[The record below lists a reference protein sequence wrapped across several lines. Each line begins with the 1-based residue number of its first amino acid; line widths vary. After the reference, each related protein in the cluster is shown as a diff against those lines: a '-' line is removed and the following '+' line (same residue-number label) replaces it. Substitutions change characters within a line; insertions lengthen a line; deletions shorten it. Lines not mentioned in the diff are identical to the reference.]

1 MNSKNLMK
9 IYTNLSQIYFDSKYC
24 LIGNQCFNYTLD
36 LKIMKNYFVILSYLI
51 FLMTKY
57 DHIIGVNFFDIM
69 VEHHI
74 IIHNFLDDTSRFYIK
89 ISSIF
94 L

>member
-1 MNSKNLMK
+1 
-9 IYTNLSQIYFDSKYC
+9 
-24 LIGNQCFNYTLD
+24 
-36 LKIMKNYFVILSYLI
+36 MKNYFVILSYLI

>member
-1 MNSKNLMK
+1 
-9 IYTNLSQIYFDSKYC
+9 
-24 LIGNQCFNYTLD
+24 
-36 LKIMKNYFVILSYLI
+36 MKNYFVILSYLI

-74 IIHNFLDDTSRFYIK
+74 IINNFLDDTSRFYINFFY
-89 ISSIF
+89 IF
-94 L
+94 MI

>member
-1 MNSKNLMK
+1 
-9 IYTNLSQIYFDSKYC
+9 
-24 LIGNQCFNYTLD
+24 
-36 LKIMKNYFVILSYLI
+36 MKNYFVILSYLI

-74 IIHNFLDDTSRFYIK
+74 IINNFVYLLLGLIILYFIY
-89 ISSIF
+89 F
-94 L
+94 LKML